1 MKRRVLG
8 VFATAVLSL
17 ATAGVALA
25 SPAAAVSECHS
36 GTVPAVQA
44 GQSNFR
50 AQCNLEVADQSSRV
64 QLSDYPFA
72 RWHSGSARLVTA
84 KVGAGGVLTAVAPSV
99 FLPGDVNHTIT
110 AAGVNQTCSHVP
122 ARAFIKATTA
132 TTATLSSATGLI
144 LATRTPATVAGAKG
158 LATQL
163 IASAAGTPAANAF
176 QACDV
181 GRVVSGT
188 GVTVGTKVTSF
199 ISAKL
204 VGTSVATPV
213 AATTLTMAPLVL
225 TFQVDNTVAR
235 TTQDGVIANTTTTL
249 TSATMHFINS
259 ASPVGDVGN
268 TISGQCIPL
277 GTTITAVGSA
287 TSVTISNPAT
297 CDQLVGDSANKKE
310 ISVNLP
316 DGATSSARIVND
328 ATGVAGKFHSPTA
341 NFQATDIGQQI
352 TKGAVKYLITAV
364 TATDATTT
372 PVAPA
377 FAVAAPITVGTATV
391 TAPVN
396 GDLVAQQATS
406 LQLLT
411 SLVGGSPPCGTR
423 LTGTTID
430 GAWYNPGGFLTSGIL
445 GATTGPPVQVAEI
458 VFPTSVTSF
467 AAFLTPRP
475 AGSPFVDESGHAETQ
490 TAAHYDIT
498 YPFEPLGIAVC
509 PATTVSSDWTFVGTT
524 LGTQKLPTG
533 TGMPSSSI
541 ARGIQAAPTALA
553 PQTAYIASGPGG
565 NPDLAGDPCT
575 IDPAIALTTFATAF
589 PCGV

>member
-1 MKRRVLG
+1 M
-8 VFATAVLSL
+8 
-17 ATAGVALA
+17 
-25 SPAAAVSECHS
+25 
-36 GTVPAVQA
+36 QA

-122 ARAFIKATTA
+122 ARAFIKAQSG
-132 TTATLSSATGLI
+132 TTATLSSATGVKLS
-144 LATRTPATVAGAKG
+144 ARTPATVAGAKG

-213 AATTLTMAPLVL
+213 AATTLTLAPLQI

-249 TSATMHFINS
+249 TSATMHFVNS

-287 TSVTISNPAT
+287 SAVTISNPAT

-310 ISVNLP
+310 ITVDLP
-316 DGATSSARIVND
+316 DGATSTARIVND
-328 ATGVAGKFHSPTA
+328 ATGAGGLFVSPTA

-352 TKGAVKYLITAV
+352 TKGTVKYLITAV
-364 TATDATTT
+364 TATTATTT
-372 PVAPA
+372 PAAPA
-377 FAVAAPITVGTATV
+377 FAVAAPITVGSPTV

-396 GDLVAQQATS
+396 GDFVGQQTTS
-406 LQLLT
+406 LMLLP
-411 SLVGGSPPCGTR
+411 SLVGGQPACGTR
-423 LTGTTID
+423 LTGGTVD
-430 GAWYNPGGFLTSGIL
+430 GAWYNPGAFLTSGVL
-445 GATTGPPVQVAEI
+445 GTTGVTPPVQLAEF

-498 YPFEPLGIAVC
+498 YPFVPLGIAVC
-509 PATTVSSDWTFVGTT
+509 PGTTTASDWTFVGTS
-524 LGTQKLPTG
+524 LGTQKLATG
-533 TGMPSSSI
+533 VGMPGSGN
-541 ARGIQAAPTALA
+541 ARGIQTTATALA
-553 PQTAYIASGPGG
+553 PQTAYVASGPSG
-565 NPDLAGDPCT
+565 NADLAGDPCT
-575 IDPAIALTTFATAF
+575 IDPAMALTNFAAAF